1 MKTLKHHRIE
11 AELTLDGEKTT
22 HLVIENTSLL
32 RYFLHGIETQLEEG
46 EEFFHYFDNG
56 KEKDFSK
63 VGFFL
68 FDVFHC
74 PLDDKKIGTFLQKDI
89 PSRLSDEQKESFQD
103 ITNRLQEFLHETLY
117 DYPVPLTID
126 NETSLTT
133 ILKAFALAPLLQEE
147 NWLENLVMKIRLIR
161 HVYKK
166 EVFLFYNLHDFLDKE
181 EFHLFQQE
189 MRRAEISFLLLS
201 SHIKDINSTSERVIR
216 IDEDLYEQHIAIDRK
231 EN

>member
-11 AELTLDGEKTT
+11 ADLTLDGGQTTNLIIEKA
-22 HLVIENTSLL
+22 SLL

-68 FDVFHC
+68 FDAFHC

-89 PSRLSDEQKESFQD
+89 PSRLSDEQKESFQE
-103 ITNRLQEFLHETLY
+103 ITNRLQEFLHEALY

-133 ILKAFALAPLLQEE
+133 ILKAFALTPLLQEE
-147 NWLENLVMKIRLIR
+147 NWLENLVLKVRLIR
-161 HVYKK
+161 HVYRK

-189 MRRAEISFLLLS
+189 MRRLEIPFLMLS
-201 SHIKDINSTSERVIR
+201 SHMKDIDSTSERVIR
-216 IDEDLYEQHIAIDRK
+216 IDEDLYEQHIAIDDK
-231 EN
+231 ES

>member
-133 ILKAFALAPLLQEE
+133 I
-147 NWLENLVMKIRLIR
+147 
-161 HVYKK
+161 
-166 EVFLFYNLHDFLDKE
+166 VFLFYNLHDFLDKE

-189 MRRAEISFLLLS
+189 MRRAEISFLILS